1 MCRIKPIRTE
11 AGYWAARSRAAE
23 LADAAPGTPEWQERE
38 LLSDLA
44 EYYEYH
50 NTPTPL
56 FEASAL
62 LLFWI
67 ERKGWTAQS
76 INDLLGGGWD
86 IEQLLSGGQVLT
98 AELAETLR
106 RHLGVPAAELL
117 RVAGS
122 PPTPGVIPPLCT
134 VDRVAARYG

>member
-11 AGYWAARSRAAE
+11 AEYWAARARAAE

-38 LLSDLA
+38 LLADLA

-67 ERKGWTAQS
+67 ERKGWTAQG
-76 INDLLGGGWD
+76 INDLLGGQWD

-98 AELAETLR
+98 AELAETLH

-134 VDRVAARYG
+134 VDRVAAWYG